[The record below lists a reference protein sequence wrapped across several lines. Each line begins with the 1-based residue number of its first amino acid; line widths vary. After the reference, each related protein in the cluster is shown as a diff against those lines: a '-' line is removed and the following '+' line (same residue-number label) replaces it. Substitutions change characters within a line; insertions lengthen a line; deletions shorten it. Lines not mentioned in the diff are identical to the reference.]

1 VSDTSK
7 SAAQDVVSQYIND
20 FHGDGKEVEHYK
32 ATVEAV
38 KQDIESRVDHL
49 EQILVRPSP
58 EGEDLAT
65 VVKALRQEVALVSDT
80 SKSAAQDVVSQYIND
95 FHGDGKEVQRRGVS
109 DTAVKEMET
118 RLERIEAEVE
128 ALGTRQLGAVTP
140 DVVAALHNEVALAS
154 EISRTAALDASVAKA
169 SISEMRRTSSLDVD
183 EAMSG
188 SNMMSRKLEELNREV
203 ELSKMIS
210 DSTRDVT
217 PEDLRPPSVRS
228 VGPSP
233 RSVRFKD
240 VTPAAEAVAQRLV
253 EKLRQDIALDV
264 DLLRRDVLV
273 TQNDIASLSDKVKAA
288 PPESGTL
295 RGVVAGTGDELG
307 EDGAHQRLLS
317 RIEELCERIQAVS
330 SIVLSF
336 AGQEHTM

>member
-1 VSDTSK
+1 
-7 SAAQDVVSQYIND
+7 
-20 FHGDGKEVEHYK
+20 
-32 ATVEAV
+32 
-38 KQDIESRVDHL
+38 
-49 EQILVRPSP
+49 
-58 EGEDLAT
+58 
-65 VVKALRQEVALVSDT
+65 
-80 SKSAAQDVVSQYIND
+80 VSQYIND